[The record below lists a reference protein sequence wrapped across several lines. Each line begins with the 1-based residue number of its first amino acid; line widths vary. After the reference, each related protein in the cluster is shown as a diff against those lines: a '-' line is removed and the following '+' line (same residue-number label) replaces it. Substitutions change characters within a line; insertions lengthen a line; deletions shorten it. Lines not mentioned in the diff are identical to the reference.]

1 MKIIGNKLTINIPRG
16 MEIDVENSDL
26 KTGVIMFKKKF
37 INFNDVRSSI
47 IAKADYSE
55 VKKNQNKLDAINKLM
70 NIASYYNGDWK
81 PDWGNIGEAK
91 YFIIKSDRPERLFV
105 DSRLESN
112 YGCVYFRREA
122 DAQAVIDV
130 AQSFGIDARIV
141 GRVEDAKANRLTII
155 SEHGTF
161 EY

>member
-1 MKIIGNKLTINIPRG
+1 MKIVEIIGNKLTINVPKG

-37 INFNDVRSSI
+37 INFNDVWSAI
-47 IAKADYSE
+47 IAKGDYSE
-55 VKKNQNKLDAINKLM
+55 AKKNQDKLDAINKLM

-81 PDWGNIGEAK
+81 PDWGNIGEKK

-112 YGCVYFRREA
+112 YGCVYFRSEA
-122 DAQAVIDV
+122 DAQAVIDNPNFR
-130 AQSFGIDARIV
+130 SILDEIF
-141 GRVEDAKANRLTII
+141 KN
-155 SEHGTF
+155 
-161 EY
+161 

>member
-1 MKIIGNKLTINIPRG
+1 MKIVEIIGNKLTINIPRG

-37 INFNDVRSSI
+37 INFNDVWSAI
-47 IAKADYSE
+47 IAKGDYSE
-55 VKKNQNKLDAINKLM
+55 AKKNQDKLDAINKLM

-81 PDWGNIGEAK
+81 PDWGNIVEKK

-112 YGCVYFRREA
+112 YGCVYFRSEA
-122 DAQAVIDV
+122 DAQAVIDNPNFR
-130 AQSFGIDARIV
+130 SILDEIF
-141 GRVEDAKANRLTII
+141 KN
-155 SEHGTF
+155 
-161 EY
+161 

>member
-1 MKIIGNKLTINIPRG
+1 MEIVEIIGNKLTINIPRG

-37 INFNDVRSSI
+37 INFNDVLS
-47 IAKADYSE
+47 YSE
-55 VKKNQNKLDAINKLM
+55 AKKNQNKLDAINKLM

-81 PDWGNIGEAK
+81 PDWGNIVEEK

-112 YGCVYFRREA
+112 YGCVYFRSEA
-122 DAQAVIDV
+122 DAQSVIDNPNFR
-130 AQSFGIDARIV
+130 SILDEIF
-141 GRVEDAKANRLTII
+141 KN
-155 SEHGTF
+155 
-161 EY
+161 